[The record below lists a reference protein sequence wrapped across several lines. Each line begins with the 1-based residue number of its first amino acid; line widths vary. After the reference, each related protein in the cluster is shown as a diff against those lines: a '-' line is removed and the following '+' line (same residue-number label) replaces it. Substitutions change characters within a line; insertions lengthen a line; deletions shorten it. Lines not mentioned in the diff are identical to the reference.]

1 MTNQAR
7 LKKAGNKNKK
17 SKKSVKRAPAKAKR
31 YIAREHTFSVKIA
44 RKTIK
49 VECIIVYDVCVFDD
63 DCFKALKKSD
73 RVLAEQMLDTQIAKY
88 FRVKKLIDLKI
99 GK

>member
-44 RKTIK
+44 RKTIQ
-49 VECIIVYDVCVFDD
+49 VECIIFPSQKIDR
-63 DCFKALKKSD
+63 FKD
-73 RVLAEQMLDTQIAKY
+73 W
-88 FRVKKLIDLKI
+88 KI
-99 GK
+99 ICERN